1 MFSYPGRIF
10 RFWGGLVF
18 GGGGGGGDVGG
29 GKSMD
34 EFEILL
40 ALLLL
45 PLLLLAL
52 LLLVLLILPLPGNL
66 MYKFSSRFRHG
77 ASFFF

>member
-1 MFSYPGRIF
+1 MFSYPGSIF
-10 RFWGGLVF
+10 RFWGGLDF
-18 GGGGGGGDVGG
+18 GGGGGGGEVGG

-34 EFEILL
+34 EFEI
-40 ALLLL
+40 
-45 PLLLLAL
+45 LLAL